1 MTPDNFQPGKK
12 LENFETTKTNLYVM
26 GALSRF
32 KGFGG
37 IIASYFDKDKLKGED
52 QLKMIRL
59 LDEWDKQVV
68 EKNNDKISSGF
79 IEQKDGKIFFGEN
92 SPRYTQFPQ
101 QNRFYRQTVYSWVEN
116 FNSDYIN
123 AGKIFS
129 AMKPFKQYEEQ
140 SSGQEPLEIS
150 YKKEGL
156 QTPEKLMNILNQI
169 LEPENLGK
177 KLFIKAYPEN
187 EETLLAEKALEYE
200 PVKIVMNAFDELSP
214 EKRKNFSLFF
224 GDPDAWGIS
233 GNQKVTIL
241 LTEIRKS
248 LEDYYLSKG
257 NIFVEWKD
265 IIS

>member
-92 SPRYTQFPQ
+92 SPRYTQRMLRCF
-101 QNRFYRQTVYSWVEN
+101 
-116 FNSDYIN
+116 
-123 AGKIFS
+123 
-129 AMKPFKQYEEQ
+129 KPSIHEVRR
-140 SSGQEPLEIS
+140 
-150 YKKEGL
+150 
-156 QTPEKLMNILNQI
+156 
-169 LEPENLGK
+169 
-177 KLFIKAYPEN
+177 A
-187 EETLLAEKALEYE
+187 
-200 PVKIVMNAFDELSP
+200 
-214 EKRKNFSLFF
+214 
-224 GDPDAWGIS
+224 
-233 GNQKVTIL
+233 
-241 LTEIRKS
+241 
-248 LEDYYLSKG
+248 
-257 NIFVEWKD
+257 
-265 IIS
+265 